1 METTAIMETNVV
13 EGTNGPSQE
22 LVKAAESNVEQILNF
37 DSKDV
42 EGQRNR
48 EISIG
53 NLGLELQRES
63 TRKSSFLSSTIGE
76 MENNTSGGDVAGALN
91 SLRGQVDKLNPNK
104 MNLSAGFVQKLMTK
118 VFGVNSPIDKY
129 ITKFRSSRSVI
140 DEIVNDLDQGRI
152 TLERDNEEL
161 MGQRDQLRSVSFKLE
176 DSITVGNLMDGK
188 IENALTTQLKDDAL
202 KTTFVQQKLLFPL
215 RQRIMDLS
223 TQLAVTQQGIMT
235 MDTLVDTNKILV
247 QNVNRTMTVTVTALD
262 IAVTLSKA
270 LDNQRRVLEATK
282 AVNATT
288 DSLIAGNASK
298 LKNNAV
304 DIVKQATESTLS
316 IDTLAK
322 AFEDINSAMT
332 EIEDFKKDALPK
344 MKDTIG
350 KFGDLS
356 KKAEVKIKEVEASK
370 KLEVSSTLKLS

>member
-42 EGQRNR
+42 EGQRNS

-247 QNVNRTMTVTVTALD
+247 QNVNRTMNVTVTALD

>member
-1 METTAIMETNVV
+1 MDTQVTTENSAVETT
-13 EGTNGPSQE
+13 NGVSQE
-22 LVKAAESNVEQILNF
+22 LVTAAEANVEQILNF

-42 EGQRNR
+42 EGQRNS

-76 MENNTSGGDVAGALN
+76 MENNTSGGDVADALN
-91 SLRGQVDKLNPNK
+91 SLRGQVDTLNPNK
-104 MNLSAGFVQKLMTK
+104 MNFNVGFVQKMLTK

-129 ITKFRSSRSVI
+129 VTKFRSSRSVI

-161 MGQRDQLRSVSFKLE
+161 MGQRDQLRTVSFKLE
-176 DSITVGNLMDGK
+176 DSIAVGNLMDGK
-188 IENALTTQLKDDAL
+188 IEDALTTKMKDDDA
-202 KTTFVQQKLLFPL
+202 KSNFVQQKILFPL

-223 TQLAVTQQGIMT
+223 TQLAVTQQGILT
-235 MDTLVDTNKILV
+235 MDTLVDTNKTLV
-247 QNVNRTMTVTVTALD
+247 QNVNRTMNVTVTALD

-270 LDNQRRVLEATK
+270 LDNQKRVLEATT
-282 AVNATT
+282 AVNAVT

-304 DIVKQATESTLS
+304 DIVKQATESTLN
-316 IDTLAK
+316 IDVLAK
-322 AFEDINSAMT
+322 AFDDINSAMT

-356 KKAEVKIKEVEASK
+356 KKAESKIKEVEASK
-370 KLEVSSTLKLS
+370 KLEGQTTLKLS

>member
-42 EGQRNR
+42 EGQRNS